1 LTKEEFIRARVE
13 PELKKRIKED
23 MAAKGI
29 ATESEYIR
37 RLVEGEI
44 PILYEIKE
52 QLDRIE
58 SKIDKK

>member
-1 LTKEEFIRARVE
+1 MTKEEFIRARVE